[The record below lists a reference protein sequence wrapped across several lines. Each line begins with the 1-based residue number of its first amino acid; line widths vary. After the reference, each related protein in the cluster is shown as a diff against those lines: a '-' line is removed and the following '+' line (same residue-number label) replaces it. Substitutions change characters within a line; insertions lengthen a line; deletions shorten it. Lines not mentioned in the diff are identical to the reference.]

1 MKDTRITA
9 NEAAKK
15 FVDEYYPECD
25 AALLAGSVARGEETS
40 TSDLDIIIIDRNLP
54 KAYRESRLVFG
65 WPIEVF
71 VHNLDSCM
79 EFFKSD
85 IKRARPSLP
94 RMVKEGLVIRDH
106 GILGAIRKEA
116 DFLIMQGP
124 ESWSSQEIAVKR
136 YFISDTL
143 DDFIGTNDRAEELF
157 IANTLAG
164 LLHEFVLRTNGCW
177 IGSSKWMLRELKN
190 FNPDFTSIFVDAF
203 DTFYRNGSKEKII
216 ELAEDIL
223 RPHGGRLFEGF
234 SIK

>member
-1 MKDTRITA
+1 MKDIKIKPY
-9 NEAAKK
+9 EAAKK
-15 FVDEYYPECD
+15 FVEENFPECD

-40 TSDLDIIIIDRNLP
+40 TSDLDIVIIDRNLP
-54 KAYRESRLVFG
+54 KAYRESIMAFG

-71 VHNLDSCM
+71 VHNLDSCKD
-79 EFFKSD
+79 FFMSD

-94 RMVKEGLVIRDH
+94 RMVKEGLIIRDNE
-106 GILGAIRKEA
+106 ILRDIREEA
-116 DFLIMQGP
+116 DSLIKKGP
-124 ESWSSQEIAVKR
+124 ESWNSQEIDVKR
-136 YFISDTL
+136 YFITDTL
-143 DDFIGTNDRAEELF
+143 EDFIGTKNRAEELF

-177 IGSSKWMLRELKN
+177 IGNSKWMLRELKN
-190 FNPDFTSIFVDAF
+190 FNPDFTANFVDAF